1 MDSNSS
7 NKDDSVK
14 EGHRAS
20 EEKYR
25 ETSAKDGLVESA
37 VDDFAKKGGFDDLP
51 GKGKPLNI
59 GEGDVLTSI
68 MKNANYVPPWIEQR
82 KEIAAD
88 IKNLTDRPDWSA
100 EEMER
105 RIENINQKIRKY
117 NRLVPNPL
125 LQKGLVSES
134 NIERAYEKWL

>member
-1 MDSNSS
+1 M
-7 NKDDSVK
+7 K
-14 EGHRAS
+14 ESQRAS

-25 ETSAKDGLVESA
+25 ETSAKGGLVESA

-88 IKNLTDRPDWSA
+88 IKNLTDRPDWST

-105 RIENINQKIRKY
+105 RIENINQKIRRF

-125 LQKGLVSES
+125 LQKGLVSAA